1 MTISTTLASW
11 LVGAAVM
18 AFSAAL
24 SVSPNPDPDPAD
36 TSFEAP
42 RAVVLRGYGG
52 DAMEP
57 FVTRDGRWLLFNTR
71 NGPRDQ
77 FHSPIRQ
84 ENSSRS
90 RTRCGFV

>member
-57 FVTRDGRWLLFNTR
+57 FVTRDGRWLIRSEVFVALTCSGAACNLPAA
-71 NGPRDQ
+71 PRK
-77 FHSPIRQ
+77 S
-84 ENSSRS
+84 
-90 RTRCGFV
+90 GAGGL